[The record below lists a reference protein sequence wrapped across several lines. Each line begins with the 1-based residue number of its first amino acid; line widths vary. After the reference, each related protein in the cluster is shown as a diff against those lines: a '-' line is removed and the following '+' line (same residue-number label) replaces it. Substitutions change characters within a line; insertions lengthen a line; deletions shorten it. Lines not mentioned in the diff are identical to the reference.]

1 MRLREYFFGQDKK
14 EKKPEEKFTEKKKSE
29 FTPEKGRDTWLDTYI
44 EVVKS
49 DVIAGLTKAKKL
61 NLSKQENTA
70 MHELLHNDKI
80 IIRPADKGSGIVI
93 VNREDYI
100 SKLREEMKNSDS
112 YQETEGN
119 RADKAVKYV
128 KKLVNRMYREGAIS
142 KDMQQYLIPRYPRAG
157 ELKGNPKLHKQGAP
171 MRTIVNGINTATER
185 LAEVAEHE
193 LNEFVK
199 SSPSY
204 IQDTTDFLKKLSD
217 VQQPLPE
224 GTILFCFDVKKL
236 YPSVPKEEGIQACR
250 EGPETRT
257 DPLVPTEN
265 VVDMIQTVLEN
276 NVFGF
281 YNTSYVQTEGIAIG
295 SRLGKNFACSYMR
308 KWDEELEN
316 FVKQPLFY
324 KRFIDDGFGLWTE
337 VESSL
342 LAFAEHANSINK
354 NIEIELRHSS
364 SQIEFLD
371 TLVRLKDGR
380 LETDLYSKPTDKHL
394 YLQSKSSH
402 PPHTKNAVPYG
413 LGIRIKRI
421 CQNEDDYQ
429 TRRKELKAQLRKR
442 GYSGKHIE
450 GQLRRVDTI
459 PREQLLHYIGKNKS
473 GRVPLV
479 LTYSKCLPDIA
490 KVLHRHMGILR
501 KS

>member
-14 EKKPEEKFTEKKKSE
+14 EEKPEEKFIEKKKSE

-49 DVIAGLTKAKKL
+49 DVIAGLTKAKTL

-80 IIRPADKGSGIVI
+80 VIRPADKGSGIVI

-119 RADKAVKYV
+119 RADKAVKDV

-157 ELKGNPKLHKQGAP
+157 ELKGNTKLHKQGAP

-193 LNEFVK
+193 LNEFAK
-199 SSPSY
+199 SSPSD

-224 GTILFCFDVKKL
+224 GTILFCFDVKNL

-250 EGPETRT
+250 EGLEMRT

-281 YNTSYVQTEGIAIG
+281 DNTSYVETEGIAIG

-308 KWDEELEN
+308 KWDEEFEN

-337 VESSL
+337 GESSL
-342 LAFAEHANSINK
+342 LAFAEHANSIHK

-402 PPHTKNAVPYG
+402 SPHTKKAVPYSLAFG
-413 LGIRIKRI
+413 S
-421 CQNEDDYQ
+421 
-429 TRRKELKAQLRKR
+429 R
-442 GYSGKHIE
+442 GYA
-450 GQLRRVDTI
+450 RTRMT
-459 PREQLLHYIGKNKS
+459 
-473 GRVPLV
+473 
-479 LTYSKCLPDIA
+479 TW
-490 KVLHRHMGILR
+490 
-501 KS
+501 